1 MSNTLIIVENEADV
15 ATYTASEKVLT
26 FEQYVAYQYQGSA
39 EFNDDIKGERYKRFR
54 IINLCKSNDYLS
66 IGYYCSLLAEARG
79 HTVIPSVRTLNDLSQ
94 RSLTE
99 MALSF
104 ISPLLAHKL
113 LKHIPALSQDETI
126 HFKSFFGQSQSSQY
140 AELAR
145 KVFQHFPCP
154 IVDITLCF
162 NGVWQVQNIAT
173 ISRDALTETQELDFS
188 IALDDF
194 CQKVWRKKRSEK
206 NYRYDLAILV
216 DPQEKLPPSDHKA
229 LKKFIAAGKALNI
242 GCELITADDY
252 HRLSEFDGLFIRTTT
267 AIDHYSYRFAK
278 KAEMEGLVVIDDP
291 TSILRCTNKIY
302 LADLFSA
309 NHVKAPKT
317 QLLFI
322 NDVHN
327 IEKLEQNF
335 AYPIVLKIPDGAFSI
350 GVEKVK
356 NKAQLTLALN
366 RLFTRSSLLIAQ
378 EYLYTEFDWRIGV
391 LNGKPIFACRYYM
404 VNNHWQIY
412 QHGNN
417 RVDSGG
423 FETLPTFEAPKWVLK
438 SAIKATNPIGNGF
451 YGVDIKEK
459 DGVGYVIEVNDNP
472 SIDSGVEDLYLGNEL
487 YRIIMGEF
495 LARMEKKRNTTTYK
509 SNHG

>member
-1 MSNTLIIVENEADV
+1 MSNTLIIVEKEADFQ
-15 ATYTASEKVLT
+15 AYAASENVFT
-26 FEQYVAYQYQGSA
+26 FEQYVAHQYLRPS
-39 EFNDDIKGERYKRFR
+39 ELKSERHTRFR

-79 HTVIPSVRTLNDLSQ
+79 HSVIPSVRTLNDLSQ

-99 MALSF
+99 MELSS
-104 ISPLLAHKL
+104 ITPLLANKL
-113 LKHIPALSQDETI
+113 LKHIPVSFQGDVI
-126 HFKSFFGQSQSSQY
+126 HFKSFFGQSQTSQHG
-140 AELAR
+140 ELAG
-145 KVFQHFPCP
+145 KVFQHFTCP
-154 IVDITLCF
+154 IVDITLSF
-162 NGVWQVQNIAT
+162 NSVWQIQNIAT
-173 ISRDALTETQELDFS
+173 MSRDSLTAAEELDFAA
-188 IALDDF
+188 ALEDF

-206 NYRYDLAILV
+206 SYRYDLAILV
-216 DPQEKLPPSDHKA
+216 DHQEKLPPSDNKA
-229 LKKFIAAGKALNI
+229 LKKFVAAAKALDI
-242 GCELITADDY
+242 GCELITEDDY

-302 LADLFSA
+302 LADLFSS
-309 NHVKAPKT
+309 NNVKAPKT

-322 NDVHN
+322 NDASNVD
-327 IEKLEQNF
+327 KLEQAF
-335 AYPIVLKIPDGAFSI
+335 SYPIVLKIPDGAFSI

-356 NKAQLTLALN
+356 NKAELIAALN

-412 QHGNN
+412 QHGKN
-417 RVDSGG
+417 RVASGS
-423 FETLPTFEAPKWVLK
+423 FETLPTFEAPKWVLE
-438 SAIKATNPIGNGF
+438 SAIKATNPIGNGL

-459 DGVGYVIEVNDNP
+459 DGAGYVIEVNDNP

-487 YRIIMGEF
+487 YQIIMGEF
-495 LARMEKKRNTTTYK
+495 LARMEKKRSTTTYK